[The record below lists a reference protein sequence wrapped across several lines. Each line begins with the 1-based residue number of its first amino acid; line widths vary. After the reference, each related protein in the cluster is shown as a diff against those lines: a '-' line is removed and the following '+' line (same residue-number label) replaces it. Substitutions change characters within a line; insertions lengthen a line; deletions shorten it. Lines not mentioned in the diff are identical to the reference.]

1 MTVIRHAD
9 CRRTETPNAVM
20 TTLASPGQG
29 GAGYA
34 VWRVEMRPGQAG
46 PPHAVDTEQVWT
58 ALDGGAAVAL
68 GGHTVTLAPGDTVII
83 PAGEPR
89 QVRADPAAGFAAIVV
104 APPGTRAWALDALAG
119 GAGGAAPGTGTVT
132 PAWTV

>member
-1 MTVIRHAD
+1 MTVIRRPD

-46 PPHAVDTEQVWT
+46 PPHVADTEQVWT
-58 ALDGGAAVAL
+58 ALDGGAAVTL
-68 GGHTVTLAPGDTVII
+68 GADTVALAPGDTVII

-89 QVRADPAAGFAAIVV
+89 QVRADPAAGFAAICV
-104 APPGTRAWALDALAG
+104 APPGTRAWALDS
-119 GAGGAAPGTGTVT
+119 AAPGAQAAPGAGPVT